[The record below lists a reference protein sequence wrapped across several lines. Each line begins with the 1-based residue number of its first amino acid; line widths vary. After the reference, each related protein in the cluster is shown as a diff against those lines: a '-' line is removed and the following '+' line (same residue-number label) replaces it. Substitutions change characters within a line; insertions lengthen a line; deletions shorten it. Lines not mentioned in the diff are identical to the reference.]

1 MGEMGVPSCPEG
13 AKPTFPRFA
22 SSIFILRNCPALCP
36 FRPSRRPTVNS
47 LTTRDDFLRSDR
59 HCRSSLAQSTSMTY
73 FIARRLCPLHNR
85 SPSVTLRVDSTNYS
99 KTCPYIWI
107 SYGKNSFAGPILSKC
122 LFTYSNINIYS
133 IIRNGN

>member
-1 MGEMGVPSCPEG
+1 VCRHAPKVPSL
-13 AKPTFPRFA
+13 RFRDSRLP
-22 SSIFILRNCPALCP
+22 SSSSSPALRP

-59 HCRSSLAQSTSMTY
+59 HCRSSLAQSTNMTY

-99 KTCPYIWI
+99 KTCPYIWV

-122 LFTYSNINIYS
+122 LFTYSNINIF
-133 IIRNGN
+133 NNKEW